1 MKLIHITDTHLVE
14 PGQKLYGLD
23 PKVRLDA
30 AIADIN
36 RHHADAE
43 LAIVTG
49 DLTHWGEVD
58 AYRSFLECMRGLGVP
73 YVVLVGNHDRRSA
86 CLDVLAAAPRDAAGF
101 VQGWRDTARGRL
113 LFLDTLDETSH
124 AGQLCERRLAWAG
137 RALAEA
143 PADRPVYLFMHHP
156 PFEVGVHMMD
166 RIALKERGAF
176 AHLIRSHRGRIRHL
190 FFGHVHRPISGSWM
204 GIPFSTLRGTNHQVW
219 FDLSPDAPHLT
230 SHEPPA
236 YAVVLISEETV
247 VVHNHD
253 YLDNSPRFA
262 FSKPGVEERAYALGP
277 IPRETAVAT
286 P

>member
-14 PGQKLYGLD
+14 PGHRLYGLD

-58 AYRSFLECMRGLGVP
+58 AYRSFLHSMRGLGVP
-73 YVVLVGNHDRRSA
+73 YVVLVGNHDRRAA
-86 CLDVLAAAPRDAAGF
+86 CLDVLTAAPRDAHGF
-101 VQGWRDTARGRL
+101 VQGWRDTAHGRL

-137 RALAEA
+137 RALAAA
-143 PADRPVYLFMHHP
+143 PADQPIYLFMHHP

-166 RIALKERGAF
+166 RIALKERAEF
-176 AHLIRSHRGRIRHL
+176 AQLIRPHRGRIRHL

-204 GIPFSTLRGTNHQVW
+204 GIPFSTLRGTSHQVW
-219 FDLSPDAPHLT
+219 FDLSPDASHLA

-253 YLDNSPRFA
+253 YLDSSPRFA

-277 IPRETAVAT
+277 IARETAVAT